1 VPLSIIRQRYGS
13 DLLKEAT
20 QKIMQRTWKDAV
32 AAYDLK
38 PLAEPEVKEVDDK
51 PGGPL
56 KFTLSFEVFPT
67 LEVKGYKGVSV
78 TLSPVEITEDKIDK
92 ALEELRDRH
101 AEFVPVEGG
110 EAKDGLYLTV
120 TVDGQFE
127 DAAKSL
133 HEEDVTLILGHPQ
146 TDTGFSDNL
155 RGAKS
160 GETRIFDVDYPADYH
175 RKHFAGKR
183 AHYTVVVKDIKE
195 KQLPEL
201 NEDFAKDIGSE
212 SLDAL
217 RVRVRDEMVREAR
230 EDAEKRAREALLDSI
245 MQSQSA
251 EVPEYMIQE
260 ELEARVNR
268 VAGNLARQGININQT
283 SIDWKKV
290 FEMERPQAEKDARRS
305 LFLEMIA
312 RQEGIEVTKE
322 EVDLELQK
330 IAEGTTKSAAAL
342 RAQLEKDERIQV
354 FEQRLRQNKAL
365 DFIYRNANIT

>member
-1 VPLSIIRQRYGS
+1 
-13 DLLKEAT
+13 
-20 QKIMQRTWKDAV
+20 
-32 AAYDLK
+32 
-38 PLAEPEVKEVDDK
+38 
-51 PGGPL
+51 
-56 KFTLSFEVFPT
+56 
-67 LEVKGYKGVSV
+67 
-78 TLSPVEITEDKIDK
+78 
-92 ALEELRDRH
+92 
-101 AEFVPVEGG
+101 
-110 EAKDGLYLTV
+110 V